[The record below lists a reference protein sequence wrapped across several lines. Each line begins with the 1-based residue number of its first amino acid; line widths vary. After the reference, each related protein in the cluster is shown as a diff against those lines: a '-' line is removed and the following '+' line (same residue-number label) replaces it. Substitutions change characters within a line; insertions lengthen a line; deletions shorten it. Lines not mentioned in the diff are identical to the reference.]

1 MSQNADTTHALY
13 QAFARGDIPF
23 VLGVFHPQIE
33 WNEAEN
39 FIYADGNPYVGPQAI
54 LAGVFA
60 RLGSEWNGFS
70 ATPEQILDAG
80 DTIVA
85 LGRYRGRQDRARQ
98 PAPARSVEFSADG
111 SCDFPLANAIGCRSA
126 PVHGVRLSLTPKQR
140 IPA

>member
-39 FIYADGNPYVGPQAI
+39 FIYADRNPYVGPQAI

-85 LGRYRGRQDRARQ
+85 LGRYRGSYKNTGDTVNAQF
-98 PAPARSVEFSADG
+98 VHVFTFKDG
-111 SCDFPLANAIGCRSA
+111 KIAKFQQYTDTAQFRDAVGRSA
-126 PVHGVRLSLTPKQR
+126 SAK
-140 IPA
+140 A